1 MTLFT
6 GIGAR
11 PGVALAAAA
20 RLRVDYGVASFEP
33 DRLRRVAARLRAFG
47 VESPEPEQVI
57 LVADALPPGFTPAAT
72 GLEVAG
78 LALGSDTPP
87 LPPPDCPT
95 VIGLG
100 EDFFDSVAEDEIII
114 VDGSRGRVYVGPDAS
129 VIARYQ
135 APTRRARRIF
145 LEGAHL
151 PARTASDNRPVAV
164 FAPAVSLDD
173 VRRAMEAGADGLF
186 LYVESSLL
194 GSDAHPMGA
203 AEQTAALHL
212 VVQMIGGLPLLL
224 HVPPERLSLTAL
236 ARASAEGPI
245 SLLVSDD
252 ETRRSL
258 QEQLAEIEAVY
269 ESEDIPFGT
278 PQFELALDATDDDAP
293 LPDSLDGFAGVFAVD
308 ALADARLERLLLIA
322 SLARR
327 THKPLL
333 FALGEDWPSE
343 MPTAQTLGAAR
354 LLVPAAAVPDIKD
367 AIRVW

>member
-6 GIGAR
+6 GTGAR

-20 RLRVDYGVASFEP
+20 RLRLDYGVASFEP
-33 DRLRRVAARLRAFG
+33 ERLRRVAARLRAFG

-57 LVADALPPGFTPAAT
+57 LVADTLPPGFSAAAT

-78 LALGSDTPP
+78 LALGADTPP
-87 LPPPDCPT
+87 LPPPDYPT

-100 EDFFDSVAEDEIII
+100 DDFFDAVTEDEIVI
-114 VDGSRGRVYVGPDAS
+114 VDGSRGRVYVGPDAG

-173 VRRAMEAGADGLF
+173 VKRAMEAGADGLF

-203 AEQTAALHL
+203 VEQSAALQL

-236 ARASAEGPI
+236 SRTSAEGPI
-245 SLLVSDD
+245 SLLVNDD
-252 ETRRSL
+252 ETRLEL
-258 QEQLAEIEAVY
+258 QERLAEIEAVY
-269 ESEDIPFGT
+269 ESEDTPFGT
-278 PQFELALDATDDDAP
+278 PQFELALPATDDDAP
-293 LPDSLDGFAGVFAVD
+293 LPDTLDGFAGVFAVE
-308 ALADARLERLLLIA
+308 ALSDARLERLLLIA
-322 SLARR
+322 GLARR
-327 THKPLL
+327 TRKPLL
-333 FALGEDWPSE
+333 LALGEDWPSE
-343 MPTAQTLGAAR
+343 MPTAQTLGAGR
-354 LLVPAAAVPDIKD
+354 LLVPATAIPEVKD
-367 AIRVW
+367 AVREW